1 MRLEY
6 SINQSLETILHFE
19 NATFEDSALK
29 ENSTP
34 MIFTVLNLWVVSWL
48 LVVLAIVR
56 HQLPFPTGEQKSFL
70 EVSVC
75 NRVQHPQQGHEA
87 VPVTPLPLYHVRAQ
101 GQQVISSTHSLDT
114 QILYRGENQW
124 EPRGQLSGSSW
135 SSSALRCVI
144 CLHQECSISTLL
156 PGFLLKHQSCAVI
169 MWAQIRKY
177 LQ

>member
-56 HQLPFPTGEQKSFL
+56 HQLPFPTG
-70 EVSVC
+70 
-75 NRVQHPQQGHEA
+75 G
-87 VPVTPLPLYHVRAQ
+87 
-101 GQQVISSTHSLDT
+101 
-114 QILYRGENQW
+114 
-124 EPRGQLSGSSW
+124 
-135 SSSALRCVI
+135 
-144 CLHQECSISTLL
+144 
-156 PGFLLKHQSCAVI
+156 
-169 MWAQIRKY
+169 
-177 LQ
+177 